1 MIGKE
6 WLRSTFLY
14 FYIVLF
20 LLTSVGFIVCFQY
33 AHPSLTVFSEGK
45 ILEDWSLISYHDQ
58 ESTLHYEQSS
68 SSIDTEFTLSSSAKQ
83 PNAGIALHI
92 DKGVDGF
99 ANLSDFSTAT
109 LSLKCSSGNTLYF
122 GLSFHDVKVTQRHNP
137 LTYRNAGVFIGC
149 DTEWREV
156 SIKLDSLE
164 IPLWWLHM
172 FGYKASE
179 NKYDLNKVIRVYLE
193 SSYDSPL
200 DVSSKFYV
208 SNISFSGQ
216 REGVLPAFAFFAALI
231 WLVCGAWTIKKYSAQ
246 KTREQEVKQ
255 ELKYEQLTL
264 NPARA
269 RDKQLIIDYI
279 SKNFAD
285 PDIDNSSVCKAVGVS
300 RTKVNEVLK
309 TEYGTTFTNYINK
322 LRLVEASRLLTE
334 KPEAQ
339 ITEIAYLVG
348 FKNISYFNKLFKEQ
362 FGSTPK
368 EVRGKRASQ

>member
-1 MIGKE
+1 
-6 WLRSTFLY
+6 
-14 FYIVLF
+14 
-20 LLTSVGFIVCFQY
+20 
-33 AHPSLTVFSEGK
+33 
-45 ILEDWSLISYHDQ
+45 
-58 ESTLHYEQSS
+58 
-68 SSIDTEFTLSSSAKQ
+68 
-83 PNAGIALHI
+83 
-92 DKGVDGF
+92 
-99 ANLSDFSTAT
+99 
-109 LSLKCSSGNTLYF
+109 
-122 GLSFHDVKVTQRHNP
+122 
-137 LTYRNAGVFIGC
+137 
-149 DTEWREV
+149 
-156 SIKLDSLE
+156 
-164 IPLWWLHM
+164 M